1 MVSRKSPDSGV
12 RLHLATIGLGCNV
25 GDREAIL
32 REAIQW
38 IAARTG
44 NRLKSCSSLYETEP
58 FGKRDQAWFV
68 NCVIQVET
76 TRDLQDFF
84 RLLQEGERRFG
95 RMRRERWGP
104 RTLDLDLLFF
114 DDVVHSDSELTIPHP
129 GVSSR
134 RFVLEPLCEIAPG
147 LVHPSLGET
156 GCELLEKLD
165 DPSRVIRLARPPHS
179 EPH

>member
-1 MVSRKSPDSGV
+1 MKSPDPGAT
-12 RLHLATIGLGCNV
+12 LHLATIGLGCNV
-25 GDREAIL
+25 GDRGATIG
-32 REAIQW
+32 EAIQW

-58 FGKRDQAWFV
+58 FGKRDQPWFL

-76 TRDLQDFF
+76 TRELRDFF
-84 RLLQEGERRFG
+84 CLLQQGERHFG
-95 RMRRERWGP
+95 RIRRERWGP

-114 DDVVHSDSELTIPHP
+114 DDVIYSDSELTIPHP
-129 GVSSR
+129 GVPFR

-165 DPSRVIRLARPPHS
+165 EPTRVIRLARPPL
-179 EPH
+179 PGPC

>member
-1 MVSRKSPDSGV
+1 MVSTRNPDASAPS
-12 RLHLATIGLGCNV
+12 HLATVGLGSNV
-25 GDREAIL
+25 GDRGTIL

-38 IAARTG
+38 IAATAG

-58 FGKRDQAWFV
+58 YGKRDQHWFL

-76 TRDLQDFF
+76 TRDLHAFF
-84 RLLQEGERRFG
+84 HLLQEGEKHFG
-95 RMRRERWGP
+95 RIRRERWGP

-114 DDVVHSDSELTIPHP
+114 DDVIHSDSELTIPHP
-129 GVSSR
+129 GVPFR
-134 RFVLEPLCEIAPG
+134 RFVLQPLCEIAPG

-165 DPSRVIRLARPPHS
+165 EPSRVVRLARHPLS
-179 EPH
+179 EPY